1 MFFNARKVY
10 GIFFAL
16 FESPSRDTIKTCGK
30 CGCMVK
36 IQLKKVYKNEY
47 AYIYIADK
55 INLFNNYY
63 QLVFIGRIEDG
74 CIYDTIILP
83 PDKYKQDKQM
93 FVIFHGDDLPEVF
106 HRVY

>member
-1 MFFNARKVY
+1 MLK
-10 GIFFAL
+10 
-16 FESPSRDTIKTCGK
+16 IK
-30 CGCMVK
+30 
-36 IQLKKVYKNEY
+36 IKKAYKNEY
-47 AYIYIADK
+47 AIIYTSDILLL
-55 INLFNNYY
+55 NNNYY
-63 QLVFIGRIEDG
+63 LLVFIGRVEDG

>member
-1 MFFNARKVY
+1 MIHPK
-10 GIFFAL
+10 
-16 FESPSRDTIKTCGK
+16 IKA
-30 CGCMVK
+30 
-36 IQLKKVYKNEY
+36 VYKNDIG
-47 AYIYIADK
+47 YIYIADK

-83 PDKYKQDKQM
+83 PYKYKQDKKM

>member
-1 MFFNARKVY
+1 MNTTRTA
-10 GIFFAL
+10 
-16 FESPSRDTIKTCGK
+16 EDTMIHPKIKA
-30 CGCMVK
+30 
-36 IQLKKVYKNEY
+36 VYKNDI
-47 AYIYIADK
+47 AFIYVADEIK
-55 INLFNNYY
+55 IGGNIYRL
-63 QLVFIGRIEDG
+63 LFIGRAEDG

>member
-1 MFFNARKVY
+1 MIYPKIKSIYQNTEAVLYISNK
-10 GIFFAL
+10 IF
-16 FESPSRDTIKTCGK
+16 
-30 CGCMVK
+30 
-36 IQLKKVYKNEY
+36 
-47 AYIYIADK
+47 
-55 INLFNNYY
+55 LFNNYY

>member
-1 MFFNARKVY
+1 MIHPK
-10 GIFFAL
+10 
-16 FESPSRDTIKTCGK
+16 IKA
-30 CGCMVK
+30 
-36 IQLKKVYKNEY
+36 VYKNDI
-47 AYIYIADK
+47 ACLYIADK

-63 QLVFIGRIEDG
+63 QLVFIGREEDG